1 MGQSDQGIQASRQRY
16 QAVPRVLVFLRHGS
30 DVLLLKGAPDKRLW
44 ANLYNGV
51 GGHVEAGEDVLTA
64 ARREVLEETGIE
76 LADLRLVAVATIE
89 AGDPRLGI
97 LLFVFTGWS
106 PSRHTAASI
115 EGSLHWV
122 AAAEVPH
129 LELVEDLAWLLPRI
143 LALPPGAPALFLHYT
158 YDDQD
163 RLLIHEAHR
172 PQRSEG

>member
-1 MGQSDQGIQASRQRY
+1 MGQADQGIEASRQRY

-30 DVLLLKGAPDKRLW
+30 DVLLLKGAPDKRIW

-64 ARREVLEETGIE
+64 ARREAQEETGIE
-76 LADLRLVAVATIE
+76 AADLRLVAVANIA
-89 AGDPRLGI
+89 AGNPQVGI

-106 PSRHTAASI
+106 PTRQTISSI

-122 AAAEVPH
+122 PAAEAPG
-129 LELVEDLAWLLPRI
+129 LPLVEDLGWLLPRI
-143 LALPPGAPALFLHYT
+143 LALPSGAPPLFLHYS

-163 RLLIHEAHR
+163 RLVI
-172 PQRSEG
+172 RSQT